1 MIFFYDIFKI
11 FVGFVLGIY
20 FERWNESRNEKKWV
34 KQALQSLKHD
44 IDLDHDAFK
53 EVIDLDTN
61 RLSGDKKLLDK
72 IENDIS
78 KQELFEILD
87 KIFEQNKKDKI
98 WSNVPNYE
106 VNYIDLNQ
114 ANYIS
119 FIKNASRDDLKDN
132 KLKANLDWIFEGQMN
147 LFKMNYQ
154 HILRAE
160 YDLKKLLTNIGYP
173 GSKSLSDNHTNQ
185 IEEIVSMFNIY
196 FDLREKDIKIKKSII
211 GTLEKASKRIE
222 KNIIKPVVCK
232 VYQ

>member
-1 MIFFYDIFKI
+1 MIFLYDIFKI
-11 FVGFVLGIY
+11 FIGFVLGIY

-34 KQALQSLKHD
+34 KQALQSLKYD
-44 IDLDHDAFK
+44 IDLDHDIFK

-61 RLSGDKKLLDK
+61 RLSEDKKLLDK
-72 IENDIS
+72 IDNDIS

-87 KIFEQNKKDKI
+87 QIFKQNKKDKI

-132 KLKANLDWIFEGQMN
+132 TLKANLDWIFEGQMN
-147 LFKMNYQ
+147 LFRMNYQ

-173 GSKSLSDNHTNQ
+173 GSKSLNDKHINQ

-211 GTLEKASKRIE
+211 SALEKSSKRIE
-222 KNIIKPVVCK
+222 KNIIKPIVSK
-232 VYQ
+232 VYK